1 MSRFEPTGV
10 ERVFRSSEIGFP
22 DFDISWAGRARP
34 WREGFCF
41 GSEDGRI
48 KFAEIK
54 FAEFDSPEGPDPIV
68 VAKSN
73 PIVVAESR
81 EAINGVAFSGDMM
94 AVSTRGEVV
103 FWHVSDSSTE
113 GYESR
118 TFAAGAHGVTVTPMG
133 TFVAPLG
140 IDGLLIKN
148 PKSFDRLATTRIM
161 PRGRTTYIYK
171 LVSVR
176 STSNPDGELL
186 VCAARRDG
194 VAIVFTELNSPRG
207 YLNTLRSPGNDI
219 VDVCNIG
226 AIEAPSAVAAIGK
239 DCSLHLIRDAYFP
252 GKPPTLRFNGLIG
265 AAYRI
270 PIAHGHIFLLTSR
283 MLYAFPGL
291 ASRFLK
297 SERPDGYTTAWAL
310 PFEAVDANIAGDRLL
325 VVMPDHVTSMLI
337 RDLVP
342 EESWLAPSNGAS
354 RLPTTF
360 ETLPW
365 EVCPST
371 PLEYAMT

>member
-1 MSRFEPTGV
+1 MSNGFSGV
-10 ERVFRSSEIGFP
+10 PRSGSL
-22 DFDISWAGRARP
+22 ISISPGQVYGAP

-48 KFAEIK
+48 KFAE
-54 FAEFDSPEGPDPIV
+54 FDSLEGPD
-68 VAKSN
+68 

-103 FWHVSDSSTE
+103 FWHMSDSSTE
-113 GYESR
+113 GYERR

-148 PKSFDRLATTRIM
+148 PKSLDRLVTTRIR
-161 PRGRTTYIYK
+161 PIGRTTYIYK
-171 LVSVR
+171 LVSVC

-194 VAIVFTELNSPRG
+194 VAIVFTELNGPRG
-207 YLNTLRSPGNDI
+207 YLNTLRSPVNDI
-219 VDVCNIG
+219 VDVCNID
-226 AIEAPSAVAAIGK
+226 AIEAPRAVAAIGK
-239 DCSLHLIRDAYFP
+239 DCSLHLIRDAFSP
-252 GKPPTLRFNGLIG
+252 DKPPTLRFNGLIG

-270 PIAHGHIFLLTSR
+270 LSAHGHIFLLTSR

-337 RDLVP
+337 KDLVP
-342 EESWLAPSNGAS
+342 E
-354 RLPTTF
+354 
-360 ETLPW
+360 
-365 EVCPST
+365 
-371 PLEYAMT
+371 